1 MSATGTPTTVPFVG
15 LRPFDTADAAWFFG
29 RDRETAALTRKLRAS
44 RFSAVVGPSGSG
56 KSSVVRAGVVPLLQS
71 DGWQQIITTPGSAP
85 LARLARAV
93 AGAEADDRLAEARRF
108 RFDAMLRASAFG
120 LLEIAETLLADAPRL
135 LLVIDQFE
143 ELFRYGDETTGTLR
157 AAMREEARAFV
168 ELLLTATSNTAGRL
182 QVCVTM
188 RSDYFGACST
198 YVGLAEAVSA
208 SQFLIP
214 LPQRGQLDDAIR
226 KPVARAGAVIEEGLV
241 QRLLV
246 DVEEEQDQ
254 LPLLQHT
261 LRRLWEQAPGE
272 PRTMREE
279 DYVTVGRIAGSID
292 KKAEAVV
299 AALSKANSSDV
310 ATLECVMKALTDL
323 DERKRAT
330 RRPQKRSELLA
341 VVSERMATVPGATAS
356 VSLDRV
362 LASFRAED
370 TSFLRIGD
378 GDDPGVDIG
387 HEALIRSWIRLS
399 GLRRDFSSGWLREE
413 RNDGDWWRDYVRRA
427 AEGAVLGSGE
437 LGTLSGRVSRREFG
451 KVWSARY
458 GDRWAEVEALRQR
471 SADKHRQQRTV
482 RAAVVGI
489 LAILVAFGLWTGYT
503 VYLQRVEASHQATIV
518 AQQTSIASENF
529 HLSVGSAQKLLDKLS
544 ASVDRGDIP
553 IKGATDMLQV
563 AGEIVSQ
570 VHDVQHTQQTIGL
583 LIGLAF
589 TASDIN
595 ATLGDYGQ
603 ASESAKKARDLA
615 EQLRATT
622 PDDPVVLHFLY
633 GSMWRMGDAI
643 SMQGG
648 DQPTQVRALTEYQE
662 AEKLAGR
669 LVALAPVDRA
679 RQRDLMF
686 VQQKIGDVYQALG
699 KPEAASD
706 EYDKAFR
713 LIQTVLATTPDDRAW
728 RQNLANTERRMGQA
742 FAARQDIDSALAQ
755 FRAALDIR
763 TGLAKGAESNDVV
776 QSNLATSHRDMASI
790 FEQREELDAALGE
803 YRLAIE
809 IQGRL
814 VAKDPGNATSQFP
827 LASSYAG
834 MGALLRRLGNS
845 RAALEQYLM
854 AYGLRQ
860 ALARKDPS
868 NPGRQNSLAMTG
880 ISVADLLGAQKPN
893 VDEALKLY
901 RDAIAILD
909 EVRPRYDN
917 NVFDCYI
924 KIGDILMSQNDW
936 EGALKDY
943 KVASAIARDAAAKN
957 AGSVPWQRNMATS
970 YTKIGDL
977 LAAQIA
983 SSQAYNLAA
992 QAPSS
997 VAHDQYRQALDIA
1010 NALAE
1015 KYPESHEWPALAESL
1030 KTKIQNL
1037 KL

>member
-1 MSATGTPTTVPFVG
+1 MSATGAQATIPFVG
-15 LRPFDTADAAWFFG
+15 LRPFDTADTEWFFG
-29 RDRETAALTRKLRAS
+29 RDRETAALTRMLRAS
-44 RFSAVVGPSGSG
+44 RFTAVVGPSGSG

-120 LLEIAETLLADAPRL
+120 LLEIAETLLTDAPRL

-143 ELFRYGDETTGTLR
+143 ELFRYGDEATGTLR

-168 ELLLTATSNTAGRL
+168 ELLLTATRGTAGRL
-182 QVCVTM
+182 EVCVTM
-188 RSDYFGACST
+188 RSDYFGACSA

-226 KPVARAGAVIEEGLV
+226 KPVARAGAMIEEGLV

-246 DVEEEQDQ
+246 EVEEEQDQ

-323 DERKRAT
+323 DERNRAT

-341 VVSERMATVPGATAS
+341 LVSERMATAPGATAS

-362 LASFRAED
+362 LASLRAED

-399 GLRRDFSSGWLREE
+399 GRGRDFSSGWLREE
-413 RNDGDWWRDYVRRA
+413 RNDGDRWRDYVRRS
-427 AEGAVLGSGE
+427 AEGAVLGSRE

-458 GDRWAEVEALRQR
+458 GDRCAEVEALRQT
-471 SADKHRQQRTV
+471 SADKQRQQRTV
-482 RAAVVGI
+482 RAVVAGLLAV
-489 LAILVAFGLWTGYT
+489 LAAFGLWAGYE
-503 VYLQRVEASHQATIV
+503 VFHQATIA
-518 AQQTSIASENF
+518 AQQTAVASENF
-529 HLSVGSAQKLLDKLS
+529 RLSVGSAEKLLNKLS
-544 ASVDRGDIP
+544 ASVSHGDIP
-553 IKGATDMLQV
+553 IKGARDMLQV
-563 AGEIVSQ
+563 AGEIVAQ
-570 VHDVQHTQQTIGL
+570 VHDVQHTPQTIGL
-583 LIGLAF
+583 LIGLGF
-589 TASDIN
+589 TASDIY
-595 ATLGDYGQ
+595 ATLGDYRQ
-603 ASESAKKARDLA
+603 AFESAKKGRDLA
-615 EQLRATT
+615 EQLRETS
-622 PDDPVVLHFLY
+622 PDDPKVLQFLY

-643 SMQGG
+643 SIQGG
-648 DQPTQVRALTEYQE
+648 DQATQVRALTEYQE

-686 VQQKIGDVYQALG
+686 VQQKIGDVYQALN
-699 KPEAASD
+699 KPEAAND

-713 LIQTVLATTPDDRAW
+713 LIQTILATTPDDRAW
-728 RQNLANTERRMGQA
+728 RQDLANTQRRMGQA
-742 FAARQDIDSALAQ
+742 FAARLDLDRALAQ
-755 FRAALDIR
+755 FRDALDTR
-763 TGLAKGAESNDVV
+763 TELAKGPESNDVV
-776 QSNLATSHRDMASI
+776 RSNLATSHRDMASI
-790 FEQREELDAALGE
+790 FERRSEPDAALGE

-809 IQGRL
+809 IQESL
-814 VAKDPGNATSQFP
+814 VAKDPDNATSLFP

-834 MGALLRRLGNS
+834 MGALLRRLGDDS
-845 RAALEQYLM
+845 QALEQYRK
-854 AYGLRQ
+854 AYGIRQ
-860 ALARKDPS
+860 TLARKDPS
-868 NPGRQNSLAMTG
+868 NPVRQNSFALAG
-880 ISVADLLGAQKPN
+880 ISVAELLGAQKSN
-893 VDEALKLY
+893 FDEALKLY
-901 RDAIAILD
+901 RDAIIILD
-909 EVRPRYDN
+909 EVRPRYDS

-924 KIGDILMSQNDW
+924 KIGDILMSRNDRD
-936 EGALKDY
+936 GALTEY
-943 KVASAIARDAAAKN
+943 KVAQGIAVDAAAK
-957 AGSVPWQRNMATS
+957 APGSVPWQRNLATS

-977 LAAQIA
+977 LAAQA
-983 SSQAYNLAA
+983 RLRE
-992 QAPSS
+992 
-997 VAHDQYRQALDIA
+997 AHEEYRQALDILK
-1010 NALAE
+1010 ALAE
-1015 KYPESHEWPALAESL
+1015 RNPKSDEWPALAESL
-1030 KTKIQNL
+1030 NTKIQNL
-1037 KL
+1037 N